1 MGQGRGQIICYNFA
15 QPGHLARDCQNPCTT
30 CSYCISF
37 ERVIEDCPMLLA
49 KLQERQGPQQ
59 NPQVQL
65 IYVEPHGED
74 PRVFVITRGGVVI
87 GEDRMTL

>member
-1 MGQGRGQIICYNFA
+1 MGQGRGKIICYKFA
-15 QPGHLARDCQNPCTT
+15 QLGHLARDFQNPCTT

-37 ERVIEDCPMLLA
+37 ECVIEDCPVLLA
-49 KLQERQGPQQ
+49 KLQKRQGTQQ

-74 PRVFVITRGGVVI
+74 PRVFVITREGVVI
-87 GEDRMTL
+87 GEYRMTL